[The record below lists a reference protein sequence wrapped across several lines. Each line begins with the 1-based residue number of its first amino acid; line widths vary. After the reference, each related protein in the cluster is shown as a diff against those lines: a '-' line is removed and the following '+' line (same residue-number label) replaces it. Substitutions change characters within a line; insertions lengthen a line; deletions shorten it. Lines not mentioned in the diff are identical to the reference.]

1 MKTHKFLP
9 ILILLIAVLIGTVG
23 CQKSSPEDE
32 ENDAITVMQQK
43 ILGRWNLVE
52 FIEETRVGNQPPE
65 IINNDP
71 KNVYFDFFSNGKV
84 KTNAEGEEEYSY
96 EVKANNTM
104 ILWQKEQKILELT
117 QNKFTFRNTATEGN
131 TTYTQTYFLTR

>member
-1 MKTHKFLP
+1 MKTNTFLS
-9 ILILLIAVLIGTVG
+9 ILILLIAVVVGTVG

-32 ENDAITVMQQK
+32 ENDAITAMQQK

-65 IINNDP
+65 IINNHP
-71 KNVYFDFFSNGKV
+71 QNIYFEFYSNGKV

-96 EVKANNTM
+96 EVKANNTI

-117 QNKFTFRNTATEGN
+117 QNKFTFSNTATEGN
-131 TTYTQTYFLTR
+131 TSYTQTYLLTR

>member
-1 MKTHKFLP
+1 MKTNKFLP
-9 ILILLIAVLIGTVG
+9 ILILLIITLISTSG
-23 CQKSSPEDE
+23 CHKSSSEDD

-43 ILGRWNLVE
+43 ILGHWNLVK

-71 KNVYFDFFSNGKV
+71 QNIYFEFFSNGKV

-104 ILWQKEQKILELT
+104 ILWQKEQQILELT
-117 QNKFTFRNTATEGN
+117 QNKFTFSNTATEGN
-131 TTYTQTYFLTR
+131 TTYKQTYFLTR